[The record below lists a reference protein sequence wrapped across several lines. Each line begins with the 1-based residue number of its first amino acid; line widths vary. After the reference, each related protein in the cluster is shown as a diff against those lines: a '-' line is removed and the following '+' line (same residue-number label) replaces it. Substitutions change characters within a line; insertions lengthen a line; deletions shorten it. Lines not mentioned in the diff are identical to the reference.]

1 MKNKVTVSIAG
12 QDYTMVSADNEHY
25 VRKVAAYVD
34 GQIREVLESGRLSLA
49 NGAVLTAMNIADQYY
64 REASASEN
72 LRRQVKESLEENAK
86 LKAELSE
93 CKREIF
99 KLQNK
104 KG

>member
-12 QDYTMVSADNEHY
+12 QDYTMVSADNESY
-25 VRKVAAYVD
+25 VRKVAAHVD
-34 GQIREVLESGRLSLA
+34 GQIREVLESGRLSVA
-49 NGAVLTAMNIADQYY
+49 NGAVLAAMNIADQYY
-64 REASASEN
+64 REVAASEN
-72 LRRQVKESLEENAK
+72 LRRQVKDGLEENAK

-104 KG
+104 K

>member
-12 QDYTMVSADNEHY
+12 QDYTMVSADSESY
-25 VRKVAAYVD
+25 VRKVAAHVD
-34 GQIREVLESGRLSLA
+34 GQIREVLESGRLSVA
-49 NGAVLTAMNIADQYY
+49 NGAVLAAMNIADQYY
-64 REASASEN
+64 REVAASEN
-72 LRRQVKESLEENAK
+72 LRRQVKDGLEENAK

-104 KG
+104 K

>member
-12 QDYTMVSADNEHY
+12 QDYTMVSADSESY
-25 VRKVAAYVD
+25 VRKVA
-34 GQIREVLESGRLSLA
+34 
-49 NGAVLTAMNIADQYY
+49 
-64 REASASEN
+64 ASEN
-72 LRRQVKESLEENAK
+72 LRRQVKDGLEENAK

-104 KG
+104 K